1 MSVSGGLGMSNWVSL
16 TQNANILLIV
26 VVVVLSASTLVSFIF
41 DYYMSKAVK
50 EYDLPSL
57 GATRILSIPTSISCI
72 IVIYELHQLAST
84 LSGLAGYPPSYIYAQ
99 FQGSMRTL
107 NTVVTI
113 AFLISLAF
121 MIPFAGELRSKLGGL
136 QVWIQAPALFV
147 ITILMIEVLSQPG
160 ISGMPTVAAV
170 VSSYVLAC
178 LLILPPTK
186 KFSNIA
192 RDFKLERRVATV
204 VTGSMMVIT
213 LLLYMPL
220 LWLSVALLLFGTEAS
235 LFATKLS
242 ELAGKGAKRI
252 GLCL

>member
-1 MSVSGGLGMSNWVSL
+1 
-16 TQNANILLIV
+16 
-26 VVVVLSASTLVSFIF
+26 
-41 DYYMSKAVK
+41 
-50 EYDLPSL
+50 
-57 GATRILSIPTSISCI
+57 
-72 IVIYELHQLAST
+72 
-84 LSGLAGYPPSYIYAQ
+84 
-99 FQGSMRTL
+99 
-107 NTVVTI
+107 
-113 AFLISLAF
+113 
-121 MIPFAGELRSKLGGL
+121 
-136 QVWIQAPALFV
+136 
-147 ITILMIEVLSQPG
+147 
-160 ISGMPTVAAV
+160 MPTVAAV

-186 KFSNIA
+186 KFSNIG

-213 LLLYMPL
+213 LLYMPL